1 MATMATCWALSCG
14 VTPWFRALPWTYPTF
29 FGFMIAH
36 RAGRDERRCAEKYGE
51 DWTRYREIV
60 PHRFVPG
67 WF

>member
-1 MATMATCWALSCG
+1 
-14 VTPWFRALPWTYPTF
+14 
-29 FGFMIAH
+29 MIAP